1 MPFLTHAEITILAE
15 PNRLTYRVE
24 RERGW
29 LEWAIAIAGISFL
42 FWEAHRFHSVFWLVF
57 GIVGGVSLV
66 TGLLATGSSELI
78 VTSNE
83 LLVRSNLGGLFSKE
97 TSISTAD
104 ITGIEYQSGGE
115 DNPAG
120 IYVKHRWR
128 SQCVLS
134 DLTRQQADEI
144 LDQIFRQFPHIGVGD
159 PNPNSLLFGPSGDL
173 TKLGLN

>member
-1 MPFLTHAEITILAE
+1 MPFLSHTDITNVAE
-15 PNRLTYRVE
+15 PGRLTFRVE

-29 LEWAIAIAGISFL
+29 LEWAIAIAGISFM
-42 FWEAHRFHSVFWLVF
+42 FWEAHRFHSILWLIF
-57 GIVGGVSLV
+57 GLVGGFSLV
-66 TGLLATGSSELI
+66 TGLLATGCSELI
-78 VTSNE
+78 VTSNQ
-83 LLVRSNLGGLFSKE
+83 LLVRSNPGRLFSKE

-115 DNPAG
+115 DNPSG
-120 IYVKHRWR
+120 IYVKHGWR

-134 DLTRQQADEI
+134 DLTRHQADEM

-159 PNPNSLLFGPSGDL
+159 PNPNSLLFGHSSDL

>member
-1 MPFLTHAEITILAE
+1 MPFLSHTDITTIAE
-15 PNRLTYRVE
+15 PTRLTFRVE

-42 FWEAHRFHSVFWLVF
+42 FWEAHRFHSVFWLLF
-57 GIVGGVSLV
+57 GIVGGGSLV
-66 TGLLATGSSELI
+66 TGLRATGSSELI

-97 TSISTAD
+97 TSITPAD

-115 DNPAG
+115 DNPPG
-120 IYVKHRWR
+120 IYAKHGWR
-128 SQCVLS
+128 SQCLLS

-144 LDQIFRQFPHIGVGD
+144 LDQIFRQFPHVGVGD
-159 PNPNSLLFGPSGDL
+159 TNPNSLLFGPSSDL

>member
-1 MPFLTHAEITILAE
+1 MPFLSHTGITTIAE

-29 LEWAIAIAGISFL
+29 LEWAIAIAGIAFL
-42 FWEAHRFHSVFWLVF
+42 FWEAHRFHSFFWLIF
-57 GIVGGVSLV
+57 GLVAAYSLV

-83 LLVRSNLGGLFSKE
+83 LLARSNLGGLFSKE
-97 TSISTAD
+97 TSISAAD

-115 DNPAG
+115 DNPSG
-120 IYVKHRWR
+120 IYVKHGWR

-134 DLTRQQADEI
+134 DLTREQADEI
-144 LDQIFRQFPHIGVGD
+144 LNQIFRQFPDIGVGD
-159 PNPNSLLFGPSGDL
+159 PNPNSLLFGPSSDL
-173 TKLGLN
+173 TKLGLS

>member
-1 MPFLTHAEITILAE
+1 MPFLPHTGITTLAE
-15 PNRLTYRVE
+15 PNRLTFRVE

-29 LEWAIAIAGISFL
+29 LEWTIAIAGISYL
-42 FWEAHRFHSVFWLVF
+42 AWLALRFHSVFWLIA
-57 GIVGGVSLV
+57 GLAGGFSLV

-83 LLVRSNLGGLFSKE
+83 LLVRSNPGGLFSKE
-97 TSISTAD
+97 TSISAAT
-104 ITGIEYQSGGE
+104 ITGLEFQSGGE

-120 IYVKHRWR
+120 IYVKQGWR

-134 DLTRQQADEI
+134 DLTQQQADEI

-159 PNPNSLLFGPSGDL
+159 PNPNSLLFGPSSDL
-173 TKLGLN
+173 TKLGLS